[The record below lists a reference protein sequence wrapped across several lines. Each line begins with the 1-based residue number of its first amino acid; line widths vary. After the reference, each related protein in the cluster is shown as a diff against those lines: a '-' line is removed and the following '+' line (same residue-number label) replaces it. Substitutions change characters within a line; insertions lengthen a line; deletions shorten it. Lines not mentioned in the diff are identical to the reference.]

1 MNQNFKDSTRASIRK
16 YVHDQIVNGMAAKGM
31 TIEVLASWSGI
42 TVNRTADIVLEAHN
56 PTVDEAFMLFT
67 ALGIPLDHL
76 VDYVTKLPYFQR
88 QDNVVRMKA

>member
-1 MNQNFKDSTRASIRK
+1 MTQPFKDSTRATIRK
-16 YVHDQIVNGMAAKGM
+16 YVHDQIVNGMAAKNM
-31 TIEVLASWSGI
+31 TIEVLASWSGLN
-42 TVNRTADIVLEAHN
+42 TNRVADIVLEAYN

-76 VDYVTKLPYFQR
+76 VEYVTKLPYFQR